1 MLRDRINMAARK
13 LPTWPVYIVG
23 LIPMGLLFYMGL
35 TGALGPEPIKALEHE
50 YGELAL
56 KLLIA
61 GLAIPPLRRLGGV
74 NLLKFRRALGLLAF
88 AYVTAHL
95 LVWLVLDIGDVAR
108 IWADIIK
115 RPYMTVGMAGFI
127 LLVPL
132 AVTSNKRSIRAMG
145 AGWRKLHRLVYPA
158 VILGGVHFVM
168 LVKGWQIEP
177 LIYLAVILGLV
188 AVRYKGASRCMTPA
202 RG

>member
-1 MLRDRINMAARK
+1 MRDRINSAARR

-23 LIPMGLLFYMGL
+23 LIPMGAFFYMGL

-61 GLAIPPLRRLGGV
+61 GLFITPLRRLAGL
-74 NLLKFRRALGLLAF
+74 NLFKFRRALGLLAF
-88 AYVTAHL
+88 AYVAAHL
-95 LVWLVLDIGDVAR
+95 LVWLVLDMGDVAR
-108 IWADIIK
+108 IWADLLK
-115 RPYMTVGMAGFI
+115 RPYITVGMAGFV

-132 AVTSNKRSIRAMG
+132 AVTSNQRAIRAMG

-158 VILGGVHFVM
+158 VLLGGVHYLL
-168 LVKGWQIEP
+168 LVKGWQVEP
-177 LIYLAVILGLV
+177 LIYMAVILGLLV
-188 AVRYKGASRCMTPA
+188 LRLPQTTRLIPSR
-202 RG
+202 G